1 MGWIKNF
8 RKKNNRYKKLLR
20 ERSEQATVEILTKLF
35 EKVGIDNACEHFL
48 IWADAHRKTMFGITI
63 SFLIF
68 VTCVAILHPRENWKT
83 ELKKEQQK
91 AKVEYLNPLNNPQRR
106 NVGVSDV
113 LEVMKLKSS
122 IEALQAKG
130 ELMAEDT
137 LEIKALYNKIKNKSH
152 ETN

>member
-1 MGWIKNF
+1 MGCIKNF
-8 RKKNNRYKKLLR
+8 REKNKRYKKQIR
-20 ERSEQATVEILTKLF
+20 EKSEQATAQFLTKLF
-35 EKVGIDNACEHFL
+35 EKVGINNACERFL

-122 IEALQAKG
+122 IEALQAKD
-130 ELMAEDT
+130 ELTAKDT
-137 LEIKALYNKIKNKSH
+137 LEIKALYNKLKNKK
-152 ETN
+152 

>member
-1 MGWIKNF
+1 MGWISNF
-8 RKKNNRYKKLLR
+8 REKNKRYKKRVR
-20 ERSEQATVEILTKLF
+20 EKFEQATAQLLTELF
-35 EKVGIDNACEHFL
+35 EKVGINNACERFL
-48 IWADAHRKTMFGITI
+48 IWADTHRKTMFGITI

-122 IEALQAKG
+122 IEVLQAKG

-137 LEIKALYNKIKNKSH
+137 LEIKALYNKLKNKK
-152 ETN
+152 